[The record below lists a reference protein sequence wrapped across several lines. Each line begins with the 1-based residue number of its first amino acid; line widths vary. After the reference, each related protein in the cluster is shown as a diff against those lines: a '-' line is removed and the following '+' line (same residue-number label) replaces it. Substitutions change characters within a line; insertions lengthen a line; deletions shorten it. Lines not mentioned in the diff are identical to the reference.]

1 MGWGIREQV
10 SGGLKNQEFC
20 LLHITIVM
28 TVRPVD
34 GSVESAN
41 GSIWKRAP
49 ARDSNLGDKVVGLN
63 RLTGD

>member
-1 MGWGIREQV
+1 
-10 SGGLKNQEFC
+10 
-20 LLHITIVM
+20 M